1 MSKVTAENCKKII
14 ENRFEL
20 CLVASK
26 RAKDILSGA
35 PTNLDKS
42 VKSPII
48 ALSEISDDQL
58 NIEQIKQNIAAGD
71 NIYQSEIIE
80 DSDTKE
86 IEENIV
92 NDKNNIFVNENLDV
106 ID

>member
-1 MSKVTAENCKKII
+1 MTKTESKNDNSSV

-35 PTNLDKS
+35 PTIRDKS

-48 ALSEISDDQL
+48 ALDEINNDELD
-58 NIEQIKQNIAAGD
+58 IEQIRKNIAAGD
-71 NIYQSEIIE
+71 NIYQSEVIE
-80 DSDTKE
+80 DNTNEGKTLPAGK
-86 IEENIV
+86 
-92 NDKNNIFVNENLDV
+92 NDIFVNENLVV